1 MLIACSIF
9 RQKIAMLTVMF
20 NINSSSTS
28 RILKTPEFLVSQ
40 FMLVVSEQFTS
51 KLEQRSKL
59 QRTYLADDNENNRE
73 LQIIVDFI
81 VII

>member
-1 MLIACSIF
+1 
-9 RQKIAMLTVMF
+9 MLTVMF

>member
-1 MLIACSIF
+1 
-9 RQKIAMLTVMF
+9 MLTVMF

-28 RILKTPEFLVSQ
+28 RILKTPEFLVLQ